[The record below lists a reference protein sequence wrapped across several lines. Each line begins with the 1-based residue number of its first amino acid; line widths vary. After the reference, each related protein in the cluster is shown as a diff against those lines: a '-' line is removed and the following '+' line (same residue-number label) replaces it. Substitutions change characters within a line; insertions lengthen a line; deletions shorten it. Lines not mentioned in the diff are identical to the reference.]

1 MSLIDLAARY
11 QKNVM
16 ENKTKSKFGVLLFGV
31 GGVSAFFGLLCCGL
45 PWVFAGL
52 FAALGLGFLFQDA
65 VLMSI
70 AILGII
76 VAFIGWRILKK

>member
-11 QKNVM
+11 KKNIM
-16 ENKTKSKFGVLLFGV
+16 ENKSKIKFRALLFGV
-31 GGVSAFFGLLCCGL
+31 GGVSAFFCLLCCGL
-45 PWVFAGL
+45 PWVFADL